1 MKKSFLTKTFREVS
15 AFMLFGAIG
24 LTSCGEVV
32 DSSSEAQSSESS
44 ISNDH
49 YDPDALITPTNEVK
63 TTKLVTYEG
72 PSLLESSKSVSVKV
86 NDIDLFVY
94 ETRVNHGRVFSW
106 AAPNTM
112 TQAVIFDFEGT
123 VHLDVTIKETVITS
137 AILRPSVYG
146 ISPTFSE
153 HTISF
158 DLTHNGNYVLEYNDN
173 SENAIQI
180 FANPIEKDPITEEDA
195 KKDENIIYVGPGIY
209 DAGVFPIKN
218 NTTIYLAGGAYVYG
232 QFSAEAVSNVT
243 IRGRGIVSGS
253 IYNRNSS
260 NEYTIPVVMRNVKN
274 LTIEDVAF
282 FDPAGWTLHLWKCEN
297 IKVNNV
303 KIITARSNGD
313 GISIQSCSDVEV
325 NGGYVRTWDDSLVVK
340 NSDMGSTNNIY
351 IHDVVVWTDLAQS
364 MEVGYETYGP
374 TMNNIKFENITVVHA
389 MHKAVISL
397 HNCDQAKIS
406 DVTYKNIT
414 VEDAECL
421 GDDRGDKENDF
432 LIDFTIAYNAD
443 WTKSGDKRGSVD
455 GIHIENVKVYKMADS
470 VCARMRGEDSDSA
483 LKNIEIKGLEIEGKQ
498 ITSAEELG
506 LATNEFVSGLTFQ
519 KMEKVHGAYINLPYK
534 SALTDTNVSKTSVKT
549 ISQEGLIVPEFAF
562 YKGEASFIGIKA
574 EAGGNS
580 SATHG
585 AGTKTTTPGD
595 DGSGDFLA
603 PGSKASY
610 AFDGDKSTKYISGEW
625 KGEDN
630 EFATLT
636 LDFSTVTNVGVIRLY
651 GDQDNEYSLTY
662 SIQIW
667 ARKKKTGSTE
677 MSEKYTRLVTTKS
690 YTMSPANGNVVDIN
704 LPTQDFAGLQLRFV
718 KTEGIRS
725 PKQYVISEIEFYPP
739 SLTYMKSVVD
749 ATEHN
754 DVYPV
759 GKVVDGD
766 PTGTSYYESKS
777 LPAYLVIDLGDVYSL
792 QKLVLCLPPI
802 LTWSARTQN
811 IEILVSDSNLE
822 YSSSSTSF
830 TTVKERQDYLF
841 DPQSGNRVLIDMG
854 NAKCRYLKIVIYSN
868 DAPGGYGAQLS
879 EVSAYGVK

>member
-1 MKKSFLTKTFREVS
+1 
-15 AFMLFGAIG
+15 
-24 LTSCGEVV
+24 
-32 DSSSEAQSSESS
+32 
-44 ISNDH
+44 
-49 YDPDALITPTNEVK
+49 
-63 TTKLVTYEG
+63 
-72 PSLLESSKSVSVKV
+72 
-86 NDIDLFVY
+86 
-94 ETRVNHGRVFSW
+94 
-106 AAPNTM
+106 M

-137 AILRPSVYG
+137 ATLRPSVYG
-146 ISPTFSE
+146 ISPAFSE

-158 DLTHNGNYVLEYNDN
+158 DLTHSGNYVLEYNDN
-173 SENAIQI
+173 SETALQI
-180 FANPIEKDPITEEDA
+180 FANPIEKNPITEEDA
-195 KKDENIIYVGPGIY
+195 KKDDNIIYVGPGIY

-232 QFSAEAVSNVT
+232 QFSAEGVSDVT

-260 NEYTIPVVMRNVKN
+260 NEYTIPVVMRKVKN

-297 IKVNNV
+297 VKVNNV

-340 NSDMGSTNNIY
+340 NSDMGSTNNIN

-406 DVTYKNIT
+406 NVTYKNIT

-455 GIHIENVKVYKMADS
+455 GVNIENVKVYKMADS

-498 ITSAEELG
+498 ITSATELG
-506 LATNEFVSGLTFQ
+506 LAANEFVSNLTFETT
-519 KMEKVHGAYINLPYK
+519 EKVRGASITLPYK
-534 SALTDTNVSKTSVKT
+534 SALTDNNVSKTNIKT
-549 ISQEGLIVPEFAF
+549 LTQDGLIVPEFA
-562 YKGEASFIGIKA
+562 YYTGEASFIGVKTNVGGKA
-574 EAGGNS
+574 

-603 PGSKASY
+603 EGSQADF
-610 AFDGDKSTKYISGEW
+610 AFDGDKSTKYISGKW
-625 KGEDN
+625 KDEDN

-636 LDFSTVTNVGVIRLY
+636 LDFSSVTNVGVVRLY
-651 GDQDNEYSLTY
+651 GDSNNEYSLIY

-677 MSEKYTRLVTTKS
+677 MSEKYTRLITTKS

-718 KTEGIRS
+718 KAEGIRS
-725 PKQYVISEIEFYPP
+725 PKQYVVSEIEFYPP

-749 ATEHN
+749 ASEHN

-777 LPAYLVIDLGDVYSL
+777 LPAYLVIDLADVYTL
-792 QKLVLCLPPI
+792 QKVVLCLPPV
-802 LTWSARTQN
+802 LTWGARTQN

-822 YSSSSTSF
+822 YSSSSTKF
-830 TTVKERQDYLF
+830 TTVKERKDYLF
-841 DPQSGNRVLIDMG
+841 DSQSGNRVLIDMD

-868 DAPGGYGAQLS
+868 DASGGYGAQLS